1 MYLLSMLS
9 CTIKITNGLLE
20 KCFCSSSVF
29 CCPECRDQAAATS
42 HQINCD
48 LNLSAIRW
56 PISHWLIIPLIKL
69 NKIPICFWLIEY
81 LIKKIIGDVNDVNR
95 LLIGWLFPHTIHS
108 KYQYAPDW
116 LIISTHIQFIANT
129 VPIYS
134 RLIDYIHFS
143 LQIPTCSRLIDYF
156 QIQFM

>member
-1 MYLLSMLS
+1 MRFWALNRLDGARVQKTTNGGCILFVPVRSCFEAAVSITWGIWRGLSCSSLISMLS

-20 KCFCSSSVF
+20 KCFCFSSVF

-48 LNLSAIRW
+48 LNLSAIRS

-108 KYQYAPDW
+108 KY
-116 LIISTHIQFIANT
+116 
-129 VPIYS
+129 
-134 RLIDYIHFS
+134 
-143 LQIPTCSRLIDYF
+143 
-156 QIQFM
+156 